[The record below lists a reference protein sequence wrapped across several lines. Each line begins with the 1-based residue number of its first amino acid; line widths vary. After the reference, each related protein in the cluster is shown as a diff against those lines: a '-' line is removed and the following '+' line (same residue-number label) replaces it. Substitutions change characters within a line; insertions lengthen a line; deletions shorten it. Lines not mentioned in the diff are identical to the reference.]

1 MTYYR
6 KSSRI
11 SSQRKRQ
18 EEFLEKL
25 HQKGFK
31 SAKIIDN
38 QQNQNIVKRKEDK
51 ELLIVK

>member
-6 KSSRI
+6 KSSKI
-11 SSQRKRQ
+11 SSQKKKQ

-31 SAKIIDN
+31 SAKIIDS
-38 QQNQNIVKRKEDK
+38 QQNQNVIKRKEDK